1 MITNNPQRDS
11 VPDPITEAHIPNIPK
26 IPLLGENKMVERP
39 KCMKAADCAKWLGVA
54 KITWVRSNI
63 AGKTPRGLRL
73 GRLVLWDRAE
83 LERWLE
89 AGLPA
94 RVVWDAENKRTKKE
108 QRS

>member
-1 MITNNPQRDS
+1 MDGGI
-11 VPDPITEAHIPNIPK
+11 VPDPITEAHIPNIP
-26 IPLLGENKMVERP
+26 LLGENNMIEKP
-39 KCMKAADCAKWLGVA
+39 KCMKANECARWLGVA

-73 GRLVLWDRAE
+73 GRLVLWDCEE
-83 LERWLE
+83 LERWLK
-89 AGLPA
+89 AGMPA

>member
-1 MITNNPQRDS
+1 ML
-11 VPDPITEAHIPNIPK
+11 EIPK
-26 IPLLGENKMVERP
+26 CL
-39 KCMKAADCAKWLGVA
+39 KANECARWLGVS
-54 KITWVRSNI
+54 KTTWSRSNI

-89 AGLPA
+89 AGMPN
-94 RVVWDAENKRTKKE
+94 RVTWEANNKRTKKE